1 MEDFAN
7 LRVEIKN
14 RVATVTMARAPVN
27 AHDRNFRLEFISAMD
42 QLGLNDDVQ
51 AIVLAGDGKCFCAG
65 ADLKE
70 RPVIAERPG
79 GYAEHNRLVRAS
91 FDVVMECPKPIVAA
105 VHGAAIGAGTVLALV
120 CDILVVS
127 DDAFFSMTEV
137 DFGMAG
143 GVRHVMRSFSPS
155 DARLV
160 IYTARRIPGPELY
173 RMNVASACV
182 SRDELIPTASQIAE
196 EIASKHFEAILA
208 AKRSFQFTDEM
219 TLRNGYRYE
228 QTQTA
233 TLSKLN
239 ETRENFDKFNKR

>member
-1 MEDFAN
+1 MEN
-7 LRVEIKN
+7 LENIRVEIKD

-27 AHDRNFRLEFISAMD
+27 AHDRNFRLEFISVMD

-51 AIVLAGDGKCFCAG
+51 AIVLVGDGKCFCAG

-70 RPVIAERPG
+70 RPVINARPG

-91 FDVVMECPKPIVAA
+91 FDVVMECPKPIIAA

-127 DDAFFSMTEV
+127 EDAFFSMTEV

-143 GVRHVMRSFSPS
+143 GVRHVLRSFSPS
-155 DARLV
+155 DARLL
-160 IYTARRIPGPELY
+160 IYTARRISGPDLF
-173 RMNVASACV
+173 RMNVASECV
-182 SRDELIPTASQIAE
+182 AREELVPTASKIAE
-196 EIASKHFEAILA
+196 EIAGKHYEAILA

-219 TLRNGYRYE
+219 TVRNGYRYE

-233 TLSKLN
+233 ALSKLR
-239 ETRENFDKFNKR
+239 ETQENFAEFNKS